1 MRINDVNICIK
12 IVNCS
17 LDEIPDTV
25 KGKVVYVNV
34 GEYNPVGWFHDVVVN
49 KQDIIY
55 IPKPKNSTYVDLSAL
70 MR

>member
-1 MRINDVNICIK
+1 M
-12 IVNCS
+12 
-17 LDEIPDTV
+17 
-25 KGKVVYVNV
+25 VYVNV
-34 GEYNPVGWFHDVVVN
+34 GEYNLVGWFHDVVVN